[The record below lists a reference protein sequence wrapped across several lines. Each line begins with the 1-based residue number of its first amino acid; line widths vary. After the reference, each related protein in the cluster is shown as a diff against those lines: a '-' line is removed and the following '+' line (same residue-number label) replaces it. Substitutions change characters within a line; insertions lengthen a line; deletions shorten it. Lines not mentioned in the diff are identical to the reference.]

1 MALCANWVESVFD
14 LKVTGICFFTKVDI
28 LVELLWCWICFNYFV
43 HKFRVRLILHG
54 ITSHALNPFGW
65 GWGGVKNV
73 QFSKVFF
80 CDNHFEFVVFL
91 GLFWWI
97 HSDITR
103 YIHVTIYI
111 YTYIYTYTY
120 TYKYTHLFWNVAI
133 WKKYMKY
140 NNFCF
145 LTKKYLF
152 FCVYY
157 NNELYIISHVWIRL
171 KTVMHQ

>member
-73 QFSKVFF
+73 

-91 GLFWWI
+91 GLFWWM

-103 YIHVTIYI
+103 YIHV
-111 YTYIYTYTY
+111 YTYTH
-120 TYKYTHLFWNVAI
+120 TYIHIHIHINIHTCFEMLPFEKNTWNIITFVFSPRSI
-133 WKKYMKY
+133 SFSVFTIIM
-140 NNFCF
+140 N
-145 LTKKYLF
+145 
-152 FCVYY
+152 
-157 NNELYIISHVWIRL
+157 YI
-171 KTVMHQ
+171 